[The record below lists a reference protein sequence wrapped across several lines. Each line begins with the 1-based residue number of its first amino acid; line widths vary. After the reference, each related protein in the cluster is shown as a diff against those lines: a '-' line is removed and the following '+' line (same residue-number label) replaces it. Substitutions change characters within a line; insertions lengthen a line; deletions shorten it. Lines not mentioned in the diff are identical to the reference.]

1 MGRVYTT
8 ARRWTAAVALPLA
21 LCAAAAPGCF
31 AFPRTR
37 PEGEVATAGARPD
50 GCALEYLEKEPQ
62 RAFEELGELT
72 DLVANP
78 DPFNPALALRDRAC
92 RLGADALVITRRVVA
107 DAYGRTLLSA
117 RAIRWRPEAKAA
129 DL

>member
-8 ARRWTAAVALPLA
+8 ARRWTAAVALA
-21 LCAAAAPGCF
+21 LAAASSPACF

-37 PEGEVATAGARPD
+37 PEGEVAAAEARPD
-50 GCALEYLEKEPQ
+50 GCELAYLEKDPERPYQ
-62 RAFEELGELT
+62 ELGELT
-72 DLVANP
+72 DLVSNP
-78 DPFNPALALRDRAC
+78 DPFNPALALRDKAC

-117 RAIRWRPEAKAA
+117 RAIKWKPEAKAA